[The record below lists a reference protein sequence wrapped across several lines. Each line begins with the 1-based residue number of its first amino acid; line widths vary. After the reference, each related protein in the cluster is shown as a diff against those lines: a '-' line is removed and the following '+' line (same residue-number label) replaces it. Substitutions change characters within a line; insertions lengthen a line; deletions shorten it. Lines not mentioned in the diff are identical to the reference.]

1 MDLTQIKALL
11 FDKDG
16 TLIDIQKTWGQW
28 AHSLLKDLSEGDDA
42 LFMALCDEIAFQP
55 ETLDFLP
62 GSIAIAGTPDDVAG
76 ALAPML
82 PAQRSRSEL
91 VAYIIQTSLD
101 APPVEVLPL
110 GPFLDGLR
118 DAGFSVGLATN
129 DGEAPARKQMDVLG
143 VSDKF
148 DMIIGCDSGHGAKP
162 GPGQVLA
169 FASEMRVAPSDVLMI
184 GDSLHDL
191 MAGRAA
197 GARTLGVL
205 TGYATE
211 RDLAPFADAVL
222 PDIGAMRDWLKTG

>member
-1 MDLTQIKALL
+1 MDLNQIKALL

-28 AHSLLKDLSEGDDA
+28 AHSLLKDFSGGDDA
-42 LFMALCDEIAFQP
+42 LFEALCDEIAFQP
-55 ETLDFLP
+55 DTLDFLP

-82 PAQRSRSEL
+82 PGQQTHSDV
-91 VAYIIQTSLD
+91 VAYIIQTSLN
-101 APPVEVLPL
+101 APPAEVVPL
-110 GPFLDGLR
+110 GDFLDRLR
-118 DAGFSVGLATN
+118 QDGFSVGLATN
-129 DGEAPARKQMDVLG
+129 DGEAPARAQMGVLG
-143 VSDKF
+143 VENRF
-148 DMIIGCDSGHGAKP
+148 DLIIGCDSGHGAKP

-169 FASEMRVAPSDVLMI
+169 FASEMSVAPSEVLMI

-205 TGYATE
+205 TGYASE

-222 PDIGAMRDWLKTG
+222 PDIGAMQRWLKTG